1 MTTPRTRLRRV
12 EAGLIGLADLHGGG
26 EGDVDVDAEIAA
38 ILQETSERTAKISLK
53 FQRVGWKK
61 A

>member
-26 EGDVDVDAEIAA
+26 DGDVDFEDEGLGAHESAAERQIIA
-38 ILQETSERTAKISLK
+38 
-53 FQRVGWKK
+53 
-61 A
+61 